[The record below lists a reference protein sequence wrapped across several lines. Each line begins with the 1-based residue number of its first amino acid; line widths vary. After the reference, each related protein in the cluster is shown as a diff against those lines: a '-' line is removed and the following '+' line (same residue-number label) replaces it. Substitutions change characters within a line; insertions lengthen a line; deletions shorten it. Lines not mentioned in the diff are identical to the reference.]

1 MDSRT
6 TTGPSGVRDSIR
18 KRTPRAAVMALGMT
32 LAVVAGF
39 VPPATS
45 NPPAWPP
52 VVSVE
57 APRAIPLLRPPVV
70 GFPDRSESHTTIPLT
85 TGTTTADTPAI
96 AKVVGPRVGSFAKNP
111 ATGRREIVVPDIRH
125 TAVLIGDSQAAG
137 PHTWPQIALRQ
148 LGYTV
153 SFAGAGGTGFVAA
166 NQHSG
171 AANYY
176 DAFTS
181 NTWVLPHGDPAL
193 VVVQGGGNDAAN
205 GASDGDILASANAL
219 LLGLERTYPA
229 SRLVLIGTL
238 SRSPRDGGGRRSEVD
253 TLLRDFAT
261 KRGITFVS
269 PGDWLTTYKLKGFLA
284 DEVHLTSTGA
294 QKAAVVLEQKLAAL
308 KLGAPA
314 VLSEPSQWPRWKR
327 PLE

>member
-1 MDSRT
+1 MNSR
-6 TTGPSGVRDSIR
+6 TTGPSGVRDSVR
-18 KRTPRAAVMALGMT
+18 KRTSRAAVMALGLN

-39 VPPATS
+39 VPPAAA
-45 NPPAWPP
+45 NPPDRP
-52 VVSVE
+52 SVISAE
-57 APRAIPLLRPPVV
+57 APRAVPLLTPPGVSLPA
-70 GFPDRSESHTTIPLT
+70 GPESRATAPRT
-85 TGTTTADTPAI
+85 TGTTTVNAPVTPP
-96 AKVVGPRVGSFAKNP
+96 VVRPQVGSFAKNP
-111 ATGRREIVVPDIRH
+111 ATGRREIVVPDVRR

-137 PHTWPQIALRQ
+137 PDTWPQIALRQ

-153 SFAGAGGTGFVAA
+153 SFAGAGGTGFVA
-166 NQHSG
+166 NSQHNG

-181 NTWVLPHGDPAL
+181 NAWVLPHGDPAL

-219 LLGLERTYPA
+219 LLGLERTYPT

-238 SRSPRDGGGRRSEVD
+238 SRSPRDGGGRRAEVD
-253 TLLRDFAT
+253 ALLRDFAT
-261 KRGITFVS
+261 SRGITFVS
-269 PGDWLTTYKLKGFLA
+269 PGDWLTTHKLKGFLA

-294 QKAAVVLEQKLAAL
+294 QKAAVVLEQNLAAL

-314 VLSEPSQWPRWKR
+314 VLSNPSQWPRWER